1 MVEEPSG
8 TIDVK
13 RFGARGDGRIDDTN
27 AIQHAIDACAESG
40 GGVVFLPT
48 GRYRIDGALELK
60 RGVIIRG
67 SGGAVDGWG
76 MPTVL
81 EAYNRDR
88 SVITATWQSGVQYLE
103 IYYPEQRLEPDGL
116 IPYPWSI
123 SGSGENVSIIGVSLR
138 NSYDGINLTAACRH
152 LVRDVHG
159 SPLHTGLY
167 VDQCYDV
174 GRIENVHYWPFNG
187 PERHEDFYM
196 NWLPHNSTAFVF
208 GRTDWE
214 YVYNTFCWGYRVG
227 IHFIQTEH
235 GSANGQFIGVGV
247 DAAEECVVV
256 DQINDHTGGVL
267 VTNGE
272 FVPLMAENSAAL
284 VVKETNSGFI
294 SLTNCGVWGPSDSI
308 ARIAGKGRVSI
319 NGCNFIQWDKNK
331 RNAAAIDVSGGT
343 VSIVGNHFD
352 KSMNREM
359 TAPQVAIRSGVTS
372 AVVTGNVC
380 EGPWRVEN
388 EIGEHAQIG
397 LNVGV

>member
-1 MVEEPSG
+1 MKGTEMVEEPSG

-123 SGSGENVSIIGVSLR
+123 YGSGENVSIIGVSLR

-187 PERHEDFYM
+187 PE
-196 NWLPHNSTAFVF
+196 
-208 GRTDWE
+208 
-214 YVYNTFCWGYRVG
+214 
-227 IHFIQTEH
+227 
-235 GSANGQFIGVGV
+235 
-247 DAAEECVVV
+247 
-256 DQINDHTGGVL
+256 
-267 VTNGE
+267 
-272 FVPLMAENSAAL
+272 
-284 VVKETNSGFI
+284 
-294 SLTNCGVWGPSDSI
+294 
-308 ARIAGKGRVSI
+308 
-319 NGCNFIQWDKNK
+319 
-331 RNAAAIDVSGGT
+331 
-343 VSIVGNHFD
+343 
-352 KSMNREM
+352 
-359 TAPQVAIRSGVTS
+359 
-372 AVVTGNVC
+372 
-380 EGPWRVEN
+380 
-388 EIGEHAQIG
+388 
-397 LNVGV
+397 